1 MLVSFLSKKILPV
14 IGAVALAAM
23 IAGCS
28 DAQPPASEPA
38 PSKAAAPP
46 PEAGPYG
53 LTEQELKDIAIFEKA
68 NGDSHGLTP
77 KQVATTQG
85 NMRKDPIF
93 RNRFLGVWTVQN
105 PSDAWIVMEILY
117 EVKPDLLIEAGTFHG
132 GSANLWAI
140 ILEHINPNSKVI
152 TIDIEDKREP
162 RAKELPIAKERVT
175 FLLGSSTDP
184 KVVAEVHRRA
194 KGKKAIV
201 LLDSLHSKEHVAA
214 EIEAYKSIVGVGSYI
229 IVQDTP
235 LGPKAAIDEFLAS
248 TDTFVADRKR
258 ERYSDTN
265 SVRGYLKRVK

>member
-28 DAQPPASEPA
+28 DTQPPASEPA

-46 PEAGPYG
+46 PETGTNGFTA
-53 LTEQELKDIAIFEKA
+53 QELKDIAIFENT
-68 NGDSHGLTP
+68 NGDTHGLTP
-77 KQVATTQG
+77 KQVATAQA
-85 NMRKDPIF
+85 NMRKEPIF
-93 RNRFLGVWTVQN
+93 QNRFLGVWTVQN
-105 PSDAWIVMEILY
+105 PSDAWTVMEILH
-117 EVKPDLLIEAGTFHG
+117 EVKSDILVEAGTFHG

-140 ILEHINPNSKVI
+140 IFEHINPNSEVI

-184 KVVAEVHRRA
+184 KVFAEVHRRA
-194 KGKKAIV
+194 KGKKPIV

-229 IVQDTP
+229 ILQDTP
-235 LGPKAAIDEFLAS
+235 SGPKAAIDEFLAS
-248 TDTFVADRKR
+248 NDTFVADQNANAIRTQTR
-258 ERYSDTN
+258 FAAT
-265 SVRGYLKRVK
+265 